1 MSTPVCRAFAQVS
14 GSSPANRGLRSRV
27 SWNRVSWS
35 RVCCNRGER
44 LSATAASG
52 TRVVRLDSTT
62 GIGHV
67 VARAR
72 PSGKCG

>member
-14 GSSPANRGLRSRV
+14 GSSPANRGLRS
-27 SWNRVSWS
+27 RVSWS